1 MDNYE
6 QSVYVKLM
14 TSITPDIDYIFQIFE
29 SYKYFTVDEIKE
41 AICNVAGF
49 VANERK
55 INNENAEVD

>member
-6 QSVYVKLM
+6 QHVYTKLM
-14 TSITPDIDYIFQIFE
+14 SSITPDIDYIFQIFE

-49 VANERK
+49 VASGRK
-55 INNENAEVD
+55 MHNENTEIN

>member
-6 QSVYVKLM
+6 QHVYTNLM
-14 TSITPDIDYIFQIFE
+14 SSIRPDIDYIFQIFE

-49 VANERK
+49 VASERK
-55 INNENAEVD
+55 MYNENSEVD